1 MVFIVT
7 NSFVGSGCPK
17 FLEQVSNEVTDICHY
32 AFEDED
38 NLTRYLTG
46 LKERVE
52 NAARQKNSAIR
63 FSHTSTKE
71 GGTVT
76 VSRNVMGYS
85 DYIRFSYIKV
95 LGHLYTAPDNMS
107 IRRIEYIKE
116 GGEK

>member
-1 MVFIVT
+1 MVYVIT

-17 FLEQVSNEVTDICHY
+17 FLEQISQEITDICHY

-46 LKERVE
+46 LEKRVE
-52 NAARQKNSAIR
+52 ELARQKNSAIR
-63 FSHTSTKE
+63 FSHTTTEE

-76 VSRNVMGYS
+76 INRNVMGYS

-95 LGHLYTAPDNMS
+95 KGHVYTSPENMS
-107 IRRIEYIKE
+107 IRRQEFIKE
-116 GGEK
+116 GGGQ